1 MSERRV
7 DKSDPRMVAAI
18 RPLTIPKAWEEEQRV
33 SIYETMLSSMSLM
46 TSMAVISPYPDLTA
60 LGLLFSG
67 ALVMNLKPHSKRKES
82 SDLNTNA
89 YTSYFFAALVTVFLA
104 LRKLLV
110 T

>member
-1 MSERRV
+1 
-7 DKSDPRMVAAI
+7 
-18 RPLTIPKAWEEEQRV
+18 
-33 SIYETMLSSMSLM
+33 M

-89 YTSYFFAALVTVFLA
+89 YTSYLYVCAYETDSSSFAALVTVFLA
-104 LRKLLV
+104 LRKVCTINLSNIRSFW
-110 T
+110 